1 MSVLKSNKLYC
12 SHHSASKAPSMHMH
26 VLVFCLF
33 LCCGFVVDLSSHEYK
48 CFGILICTVNSTPS
62 SAQQTSLC
70 GSTCYD
76 PSKHRCCE
84 KTQTSSA
91 GMRLAVFDVQPSI
104 VAWSAGTCTCTVKK
118 NIWAVTMAFCLCE
131 SQCERSSQIKQMPRI
146 LWGKQNV
153 AMTSLCLVRVMPHLI
168 KITPIYILH

>member
-1 MSVLKSNKLYC
+1 MKCDSFQEDLWPLKMFCPALIFLIFLFSLLMSVLKSNKLYC

-104 VAWSAGTCTCTVKK
+104 VA
-118 NIWAVTMAFCLCE
+118 
-131 SQCERSSQIKQMPRI
+131 
-146 LWGKQNV
+146 
-153 AMTSLCLVRVMPHLI
+153 
-168 KITPIYILH
+168 